1 MQPSASMLTCKA
13 SLKCFSPNDVFVV
26 LGGSS
31 HADVCSF
38 DHFDLQVGLSEGG
51 RWPGC
56 AERFLTRFLMFSSA
70 DSSQGT
76 SCALTLVRRTSTL
89 VSSGVLARGLHR
101 R

>member
-1 MQPSASMLTCKA
+1 M
-13 SLKCFSPNDVFVV
+13 FSVV

-31 HADVCSF
+31 RVGVCSV

-56 AERFLTRFLMFSSA
+56 AESFLRRFLMFSST

-76 SCALTLVRRTSTL
+76 SCILMLVRRTSTL
-89 VSSGVLARGLHR
+89 GQQWGSVQRSRLEQTVMEHR
-101 R
+101 